1 MKGQV
6 WDWGSEQQAA
16 FGKAKMLT
24 KQTKALG
31 IDQAG
36 LSFELNVSMT
46 PDGVDGALRQK
57 QEKETLPPRL
67 WSK

>member
-46 PDGVDGALRQK
+46 PDGVDGAL
-57 QEKETLPPRL
+57 
-67 WSK
+67 